1 MHFPSILCGRSSVQ
15 PEHVQASSSS
25 QAVAPRPSVRGQ
37 QPSAGSSA
45 ERSALA
51 AIAKSGRNRAM
62 FSIAGMKHLIC
73 GNRSADHPLQA
84 GELEQLEAEME
95 TFIEKFKAAR
105 SPEERAFICKNMAGR
120 LQNLLQPIKGR
131 LGELNRTEKRQL
143 LKGVHVTQ
151 TRIAGLACKDNA
163 QILRL
168 GKFSKPGPA
177 RKAEAAL
184 NKQVNKELENLSEK
198 LERLY
203 QKVAKTAD
211 FRLLVLVLQDIV
223 KANDFTFDMEGIS
236 RIESRGES
244 WIAQQRPW
252 LAQQRPNIDPAGEGD
267 GHLSPISEGNKTIG
281 NNGSAEAR
289 LEPNAVLGSS
299 NRTQSGRL
307 FEFDFNRD
315 VVPGRDST
323 ATDGDLFEIFP
334 R

>member
-15 PEHVQASSSS
+15 PEHVQASSSN
-25 QAVAPRPSVRGQ
+25 QAGAPRPPVRG
-37 QPSAGSSA
+37 QPSAGSPT

-51 AIAKSGRNRAM
+51 AIAKSGRSRAM

-143 LKGVHVTQ
+143 LKGVHVTR

-211 FRLLVLVLQDIV
+211 SRLLVLVLQDIV
-223 KANDFTFDMEGIS
+223 KANDFAFNTEGIS
-236 RIESRGES
+236 RIAS

-252 LAQQRPNIDPAGEGD
+252 LAQQHRDIDPAGEGD
-267 GHLSPISEGNKTIG
+267 GHLSPTAEGNETTG
-281 NNGSAEAR
+281 NNGLAEAR
-289 LEPNAVLGSS
+289 LEPNAALGIS
-299 NRTQSGRL
+299 NRTQSSQFSLNHDSLNHEADVVWGRISASTESDL
-307 FEFDFNRD
+307 FEFSSR
-315 VVPGRDST
+315 
-323 ATDGDLFEIFP
+323 
-334 R
+334 